1 MVIMED
7 TSLLFVIN
15 IEDIALGEYIVI
27 EEDIRVNMEA
37 DIVDILKGMDIIIRR
52 AFSCFIYNCR

>member
-1 MVIMED
+1 M
-7 TSLLFVIN
+7 
-15 IEDIALGEYIVI
+15 I